1 MCVSGLGS
9 EHDMFETGELALN
22 SRSNPFACILVGEVR
37 SSHGMAN
44 PGKQGTSSNKFHG
57 SRNPENHQMTNLD
70 RSTAHFCA
78 TTQLTH
84 TASTLSL
91 DTRAVSLGSW
101 KGEAVFPITHPD
113 DFGVNRHIVY
123 HTSKHMCACVVVPC
137 RSFVV
142 WAHQW
147 PHDRSAKQKLP
158 QAECTPSV
166 PDDEVWCWTR
176 SMSLCFHRFPP
187 QRVSKSSRAANQHR
201 C

>member
-84 TASTLSL
+84 HIHSAPRGARGFVEKLEE
-91 DTRAVSLGSW
+91 G
-101 KGEAVFPITHPD
+101 
-113 DFGVNRHIVY
+113 GVPPPSPH
-123 HTSKHMCACVVVPC
+123 
-137 RSFVV
+137 
-142 WAHQW
+142 
-147 PHDRSAKQKLP
+147 PHDFWRQQTHWISHEQTNVCMCRGSLPPLRRFGRTSGPVAAMRNRSCRRLN
-158 QAECTPSV
+158 V
-166 PDDEVWCWTR
+166 
-176 SMSLCFHRFPP
+176 HRL
-187 QRVSKSSRAANQHR
+187 SRMLR
-201 C
+201 CVCIRTV